1 MEHLGILQRQES
13 LAKQTKTLVN
23 IEVKYDFFKS
33 KIYIEFLCKNNPTY
47 AFDLKNLNEKLPSKN
62 YRVIQGIIKVIEI
75 SKQLF
80 QEPVLLN
87 IFHQIKWLSND
98 VTNINA
104 YAFEFANCQNVVLNF
119 NYQKS

>member
-1 MEHLGILQRQES
+1 MEHLDILQKQEV

-33 KIYIEFLCKNNPTY
+33 KVYIEFLFKNNPKY
-47 AFDLKNLNEKLPSKN
+47 AFDIKNLNENLPSKN
-62 YRVIQGIIKVIEI
+62 YRVIQGIIKVIEV

-80 QEPVLLN
+80 KEPVLLN
-87 IFHQIKWLSND
+87 IYHKIKWLSND
-98 VTNINA
+98 VTDINA

-119 NYQKS
+119 NYQKN